1 MAYQGFTKDDGKVKV
16 LVELVGQVFI
26 SLTIHVLSVLV

>member
-1 MAYQGFTKDDGKVKV
+1 VKV

-26 SLTIHVLSVLV
+26 SLTIHVLSVLVWQ